1 MIRYQLFLVWAAL
14 PLVMT
19 LLMPSIGIADNKSWI
34 SGYGSVALTN
44 DQTLS
49 QCKAAALQA
58 AKANI
63 FSKAGLEK
71 FSSEQFEIC
80 SDTLEATH
88 CELHQQTLNY
98 YEGAFIKNIR
108 NKDVRNTAE
117 ECTASIEAVVKTYGG
132 KHDPTFGLDANI
144 NGSRIKRNGE
154 VVQVVGELTKKA
166 YLALFVW
173 SPSSSGD
180 RYQLIFPNKFE
191 SKNQLDG
198 KFRIPSSKKSK
209 TYSFFAEFPK
219 DQNGR
224 AVNEW
229 LFLLATKSKFEV
241 LELESSENFHRR
253 LDELGRENWRL
264 EKIGYTILTE

>member
-1 MIRYQLFLVWAAL
+1 MSSHMIKFRLAILCIAFV
-14 PLVMT
+14 
-19 LLMPSIGIADNKSWI
+19 MPSIAIADGKNWI

-71 FSSEQFEIC
+71 FSSQQMEIC
-80 SDTLEATH
+80 SDTVEATH

-98 YEGAFIKNIR
+98 YDGAYITDIR
-108 NKDVRNTAE
+108 NEDVGNTAK
-117 ECTASIEAVVKTYGG
+117 ECTASIEAVVKAYGG
-132 KHDPTFGLDANI
+132 KHDPTFGLDATI
-144 NGSRIKRNGE
+144 NGSKIKRNGE
-154 VVQVVGELTKKA
+154 VVQVVGRLTKEA
-166 YLALFVW
+166 YLALYVW

-180 RYQLIFPNKFE
+180 RYQLIFPNQFE
-191 SKNQLDG
+191 PTNKRDG
-198 KFRIPSSKKSK
+198 KFQIPSSKKSK

-219 DQNGR
+219 DQNGK

-229 LFLLATKSKFEV
+229 LFLLATKSKFEALD
-241 LELESSENFHRR
+241 LERSENFHRR

-264 EKIGYTILTE
+264 EKIGYTILSE